1 MWAPGRTAGLVSS
14 GPMGTVRRS
23 DFEAELLR
31 LGYRPPESYDM
42 DRCTHRSL
50 PSLAVFMMLNIVC
63 HEGARTYGELG
74 WEVYTGCEECCRGM
88 VSSLCC
94 GGHFEHARVFAGE
107 LDVTAEWDL
116 SVGEIAAAGVP
127 VPVDDEGEEED

>member
-1 MWAPGRTAGLVSS
+1 
-14 GPMGTVRRS
+14 MGTVRRS

-127 VPVDDEGEEED
+127 LPVDDEGEEED